1 MPEDIEF
8 QFRAAVE
15 ALSRWV
21 TSAPIPNSNQEWRD
35 QYLKL
40 DAEVRRLS
48 MKLDWF
54 PGLDAQRSSEVQKLT
69 QSLEVKNLPGSGG
82 GPRPKLAPGLDP
94 RVTLT
99 TPEALTGFGL
109 S

>member
-1 MPEDIEF
+1 MQLRVIGEMAEDIEF

-21 TSAPIPNSNQEWRD
+21 TSAPISNSNKEWRE

-48 MKLDWF
+48 MKLDRV
-54 PGLDAQRSSEVQKLT
+54 PDETLGGAAKSRS
-69 QSLEVKNLPGSGG
+69 
-82 GPRPKLAPGLDP
+82 
-94 RVTLT
+94 
-99 TPEALTGFGL
+99 
-109 S
+109 